1 MPYDGFEDYFGKKVI
16 LSVATTGGLHG
27 KEANPNL
34 PTDPE
39 EVARDVAACEAA
51 GASMVHLHARDENG
65 EDTKD
70 VARFQALRDAIDE
83 HCDDIIVNFTTGGG
97 GIYPREERIAP
108 VLETDPRPDV
118 ATIDVGPMNFGQ
130 TRTAINPREMSEEYA
145 ERMRE
150 AGVKPEIEVFNQGH
164 IPEFEHLIEEGLLD
178 APYWATV
185 ILGMQTGTPPRPRNL
200 VNFVD
205 NLPPDTEW
213 QALAVGRYQLPLT
226 TMAMIMGGHVR
237 VGMEDNVYYRKG
249 ELAESNAQL
258 VRRTARIADE
268 LDRPIAS
275 PAETRKILGL

>member
-1 MPYDGFEDYFGKKVI
+1 MPYEGFEDYFEKKVI

-27 KEANPNL
+27 KKANPNL
-34 PTDPE
+34 PTQPD
-39 EVARDVAACEAA
+39 EVAKDLQACEEA
-51 GASMVHLHARDENG
+51 GASMVHLHARDENH

-70 VARFQALRDAIDE
+70 VERFQLLLDAIDDY
-83 HCDDIIVNFTTGGG
+83 CDDIIVNFTTGGG
-97 GIYPREERIAP
+97 GIYSREERIAP
-108 VLETDPRPDV
+108 VLETDPGPEV

-150 AGVKPEIEVFNQGH
+150 AGVKPELEIFNQGH
-164 IPEFEHLIEEGLLD
+164 IPEMENLIEKDLLD
-178 APYWATV
+178 APYWASV
-185 ILGMQTGTPPRPRNL
+185 ILGMQTGTPPHPRNL
-200 VNFVD
+200 INLVD
-205 NLPPDTEW
+205 NLPPNTEW

-226 TMAMIMGGHVR
+226 TMAMTMGGHVR

-268 LDRPIAS
+268 LERPIAS
-275 PAETRKILGL
+275 PAETRELLGL

>member
-1 MPYDGFEDYFGKKVI
+1 MPYEGFEDYFEKKLI

-34 PTDPE
+34 PTQPE
-39 EVARDVAACEAA
+39 EVAKDLRACEEA
-51 GASMVHLHARDENG
+51 GASMVHLHARDENDG
-65 EDTKD
+65 DTKD
-70 VARFQALRDAIDE
+70 VKRFQLLLDAIDE
-83 HCDDIIVNFTTGGG
+83 YCDDIIVNFTTGGG
-97 GIYPREERIAP
+97 GIYSQEERIAP
-108 VLETDPRPDV
+108 VLETEPRPEV

-145 ERMRE
+145 ERMRD
-150 AGVKPEIEVFNQGH
+150 AGVKPELEIFNQGH
-164 IPEFEHLIEEGLLD
+164 VPEMENLIEKDLLD

-200 VNFVD
+200 INLVD
-205 NLPPDTEW
+205 NLPPNTEW

-226 TMAMIMGGHVR
+226 TMAMTMGGHVR

-268 LDRPIAS
+268 LDRPLAS
-275 PAETRKILGL
+275 PAETRELLGL

>member
-1 MPYDGFEDYFGKKVI
+1 MPYDGFEDYFRKKLI

-51 GASMVHLHARDENG
+51 GASMVHLHARDEAG

-83 HCDDIIVNFTTGGG
+83 HCDDIVVNFTTGGG
-97 GIYPREERIAP
+97 GIYPREERLAP
-108 VLETDPRPDV
+108 VLETDPRPEV

-164 IPEFEHLIEEGLLD
+164 VPEFEHLIEEGLLD
-178 APYWATV
+178 PPYWATV
-185 ILGMQTGTPPRPRNL
+185 ILGMQTGTPPHPRNL

-275 PAETRKILGL
+275 PAETREILGL

>member
-1 MPYDGFEDYFGKKVI
+1 MPYDGFEDYFQKKLI

-51 GASMVHLHARDENG
+51 GASMVHLHARDEAG

-108 VLETDPRPDV
+108 VLETDPRPEV

-130 TRTAINPREMSEEYA
+130 TRTAINSREMSEEYA

-150 AGVKPEIEVFNQGH
+150 VGVKPEIEVFNQGH
-164 IPEFEHLIEEGLLD
+164 VPEFEHLIEEGLLD

-185 ILGMQTGTPPRPRNL
+185 ILGMQTGTPPHPRNL
-200 VNFVD
+200 VNLVD

-275 PAETRKILGL
+275 PAETREILGL

>member
-1 MPYDGFEDYFGKKVI
+1 MPYDGFEDYFRKKLI

-51 GASMVHLHARDENG
+51 GASMVHLHARDEAG

-83 HCDDIIVNFTTGGG
+83 HCDDIVVNFTTGGG
-97 GIYPREERIAP
+97 GIYPREERLAP
-108 VLETDPRPDV
+108 VLETDPRPEV

-164 IPEFEHLIEEGLLD
+164 VPEFEHLIEEGLLD
-178 APYWATV
+178 PPYWATV
-185 ILGMQTGTPPRPRNL
+185 ILGMQTGTPPHPRNL

-226 TMAMIMGGHVR
+226 TMAMVMGGHVR

-268 LDRPIAS
+268 LDRPVAS
-275 PAETRKILGL
+275 TAETREILGL

>member
-1 MPYDGFEDYFGKKVI
+1 MPYDGFEDYFQKKLI

-51 GASMVHLHARDENG
+51 GASMVHLHARDEAG

-108 VLETDPRPDV
+108 VLETDPRPEV

-150 AGVKPEIEVFNQGH
+150 VGVKPEIEVFNQGH
-164 IPEFEHLIEEGLLD
+164 VPEFEHLIEEGLLD

-185 ILGMQTGTPPRPRNL
+185 ILGMQTGTPPHPRNL
-200 VNFVD
+200 VNLVD

-275 PAETRKILGL
+275 PAETREILGL

>member
-1 MPYDGFEDYFGKKVI
+1 MPYEGFEDYFEKKLI
-16 LSVATTGGLHG
+16 ISVATTGGLHG
-27 KEANPNL
+27 KKANPNL
-34 PTDPE
+34 PTQPE
-39 EVARDVAACEAA
+39 EVAKDLQACEEA
-51 GASMVHLHARDENG
+51 GASMVHLHARDENH

-70 VARFQALRDAIDE
+70 VERFQLLLDAIDE
-83 HCDDIIVNFTTGGG
+83 YCDDIIVNFTTGGG
-97 GIYPREERIAP
+97 GIYSREERIAP
-108 VLETDPRPDV
+108 VLETDPRPEV

-150 AGVKPEIEVFNQGH
+150 AGVKPELELFNQGL
-164 IPEFEHLIEEGLLD
+164 IPEMEKLIEKDLLD
-178 APYWATV
+178 APYWASV
-185 ILGMQTGTPPRPRNL
+185 ILGMQTGTPPHPRNL

-205 NLPPDTEW
+205 NLPENTEW

-226 TMAMIMGGHVR
+226 TMAMTMGGHVR

-268 LDRPIAS
+268 LERPIAS
-275 PAETRKILGL
+275 PAETRELLGL

>member
-1 MPYDGFEDYFGKKVI
+1 MPYDGFEDYFQKKVI

-34 PTDPE
+34 PTQPE
-39 EVARDVAACEAA
+39 EVARDLATCEEA

>member
-1 MPYDGFEDYFGKKVI
+1 MPYEGFDDYFEKKMI

-34 PTDPE
+34 PTQPE
-39 EVARDVAACEAA
+39 EVATDLAACEEA
-51 GASMVHLHARDENG
+51 GASMVHLHARDANH

-70 VARFQALRDAIDE
+70 VERFQQLLDAIDD
-83 HCDDIIVNFTTGGG
+83 HCDDIVVNFTTGGG
-97 GIYPREERIAP
+97 GIYSREERIAP
-108 VLETDPRPDV
+108 VLETEPGPEV

-150 AGVKPEIEVFNQGH
+150 AGVKPELELFNQGH
-164 IPEFEHLIEEGLLD
+164 IPEMQNLIDKGLVD

-185 ILGMQTGTPPRPRNL
+185 ILGMQTGTPPHPRNL
-200 VNFVD
+200 INFVD
-205 NLPPDTEW
+205 NLPEDTEW

-226 TMAMIMGGHVR
+226 TMAITMGGHVR

-268 LDRPIAS
+268 LDRPLAT
-275 PAETRKILGL
+275 PDETREILGL